1 LASVIKVDQ
10 IQSDTGTVNLASN
23 ISFTSAANITGN
35 TNFDSGTLFVDA
47 TNDRVGMGTN
57 SPLTKLDVLV
67 DSGNTIAR
75 FRNNNST
82 VGTLGEVQ
90 FIAPNRPAFRFNFQT
105 SIDTNGFINYD
116 TREFKFF
123 ADNSSGSAVER
134 MRLNSTGDL
143 LFNSGYGSLAVA
155 YGCRAWVNFDG
166 TGTPAIRGSGNV
178 SSVSDIGGNGNYTV
192 NFTTVMPDVNYS
204 AVITSRA
211 TGSNLFSP
219 SFASGF
225 STGNMNFITVN
236 SSGVATDSDTVCCAV
251 FR

>member
-1 LASVIKVDQ
+1 MSSVIKVDQ

-143 LFNSGYGSLAVA
+143 LFNSGYGSVATA

-166 TGTPAIRGSGNV
+166 TGTPSIREDGNV
-178 SSVSDIGGNGNYTV
+178 SSITDRGTGAYTI
-192 NFTTVMPDVNYS
+192 NFTTAMPDANYS
-204 AVITSRA
+204 VVGTAWYD
-211 TGSNLFSP
+211 
-219 SFASGF
+219 
-225 STGNMNFITVN
+225 
-236 SSGVATDSDTVCCAV
+236 GVAAGITGVTGTPSTSAVQVNTDSNSAGVTDMLRCCYAI

>member
-1 LASVIKVDQ
+1 LSSVIKVDK
-10 IQSDTGTVNLASN
+10 IQSDTGTVNVA
-23 ISFTSAANITGN
+23 SAANITGN

-47 TNDRVGMGTN
+47 TNDRVGMGTI

-143 LFNSGYGSLAVA
+143 LFNSGYGSLAVG
-155 YGCRAWVNFDG
+155 YGCRAWVNFNG
-166 TGTPAIRGSGNV
+166 TGTVAIRGSGNV
-178 SSVSDIGGNGNYTV
+178 SSITDNGTGSYTV
-192 NFTTVMPDVNYS
+192 NFATAMPDLNYTTNGS
-204 AVITSRA
+204 SWYAGNTASLFAIESPPTSTSSKQITTNNAAA
-211 TGSNLFSP
+211 TIL
-219 SFASGF
+219 
-225 STGNMNFITVN
+225 VD
-236 SSGVATDSDTVCCAV
+236 VDHCCIV
-251 FR
+251 FFR

>member
-1 LASVIKVDQ
+1 MASVIKVDQ

>member
-1 LASVIKVDQ
+1 MSSVLKVDQ
-10 IQSDTGTVNLASN
+10 IQSDTGTVNVASN

-192 NFTTVMPDVNYS
+192 NFTTLMPDVNYS

-211 TGSNLFSP
+211 TGTNLFSP

>member
-1 LASVIKVDQ
+1 MSSVLKVDQ
-10 IQSDTGTVNLASN
+10 IQSDTGTVNVASN

-155 YGCRAWVNFDG
+155 YGCRAWVNFNG

-192 NFTTVMPDVNYS
+192 NFTTLMPDVNYS

-211 TGSNLFSP
+211 TGTNLFSP